1 MSELMGLSDEELV
14 ILNNI
19 LVKEIINLKA
29 QLDEVDDSDTLKIG
43 NKSLRGLIEMYQ
55 SYQKE
60 IGKRGIEELKSTV

>member
-1 MSELMGLSDEELV
+1 MSEVMGLSDEELV

-29 QLDEVDDSDTLKIG
+29 QLDEVEDSDTLKIG

-55 SYQKE
+55 SYQDE